1 MFAESSNL
9 LLARRMK
16 HDGEECL
23 YDGLNAG
30 SQQTELK
37 SWPQWVGSVKI
48 LCYNFPTGKAGK
60 MIPSKD
66 N

>member
-1 MFAESSNL
+1 
-9 LLARRMK
+9 MK

-37 SWPQWVGSVKI
+37 SWPHWVGSVKI

>member
-1 MFAESSNL
+1 MFAESSDL

-23 YDGLNAG
+23 RDGLSAG

-37 SWPQWVGSVKI
+37 SWPHWVGSAKI
-48 LCYNFPTGKAGK
+48 LCCSFPTGKAGK
-60 MIPSKD
+60 MIPPKD

>member
-16 HDGEECL
+16 HDGGESL
-23 YDGLNAG
+23 HNGLNAG
-30 SQQTELK
+30 SQHTELK
-37 SWPQWVGSVKI
+37 SWPHWVGSIKI
-48 LCYNFPTGKAGK
+48 LCYSFPIGKAGK
-60 MIPSKD
+60 MMPSKD